1 MRYIVIAAMFSL
13 AGPAVSQTTEK
24 QRPCSC
30 INRDGEKVPLGQYA
44 CLRVGGK
51 EFTARCS
58 VSLNLLTWR
67 KVSEGCLHA
76 SLMPQIGPQIS
87 PKRN

>member
-1 MRYIVIAAMFSL
+1 MRYLVVGVFLIC
-13 AGPAVSQTTEK
+13 AGPALPQSTDP

-44 CLRVGGK
+44 CLRVGGE

-76 SLMPQIGPQIS
+76 SLPSQITPM
-87 PKRN
+87 RN